1 VMGPNIT
8 RVNATDVIWQFFSS
22 LPH

>member
-8 RVNATDVIWQFFSS
+8 RVNATDLIWQFFSS